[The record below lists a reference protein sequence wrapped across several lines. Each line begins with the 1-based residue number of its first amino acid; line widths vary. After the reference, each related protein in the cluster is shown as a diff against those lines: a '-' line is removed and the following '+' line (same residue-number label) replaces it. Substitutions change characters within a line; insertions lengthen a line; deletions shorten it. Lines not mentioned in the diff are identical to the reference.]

1 VVNNGSGQV
10 NKLNELFPTFY
21 ATKVSD
27 AAGKTR
33 AQVVAELA
41 EAQRTG
47 DIAVSYGSGQVSKLN
62 EQFPTFYPTTRV
74 N

>member
-1 VVNNGSGQV
+1 
-10 NKLNELFPTFY
+10 
-21 ATKVSD
+21 VSD